1 MQRET
6 TYDPVFDAQEHYRL
20 LLDAMARPGKI
31 NTLPRLILS
40 VPAGA
45 TPNQGPAAQ
54 PGSGAHPD
62 AAAFSDAAASGS
74 APQPRS
80 GTLTDAAALV
90 GFALLNADVRFFVDG
105 AGSDVA
111 TRYLLVNTSG
121 RPASLEEAD
130 FVFASGL
137 ASAALVEAMKK
148 GSLPYPEEGATLVLS
163 VAALSAEASQGAT
176 EASQILALTLQGPGI
191 NGKKTFF
198 VRGLSA
204 RLLEALQQSNVE
216 FPLGVDLILT
226 DGDGHVACIPRSS
239 AFRWE
244 TI

>member
-40 VPAGA
+40 VPAG
-45 TPNQGPAAQ
+45 GI
-54 PGSGAHPD
+54 
-62 AAAFSDAAASGS
+62 
-74 APQPRS
+74 
-80 GTLTDAAALV
+80 LKEAAALV
-90 GFALLNADVRFFVDG
+90 GFALLNADVHFFVDG

-111 TRYLLVNTSG
+111 TRYLLVNTSA
-121 RPASLEEAD
+121 RPVSLEEAD

-163 VAALSAEASQGAT
+163 VAALSAEASQGPT
-176 EASQILALTLQGPGI
+176 EASQGPTEASPGLALTLQGPGI

>member
-40 VPAGA
+40 VPAGG
-45 TPNQGPAAQ
+45 T
-54 PGSGAHPD
+54 HPD
-62 AAAFSDAAASGS
+62 AAAFSDAAASGP

-105 AGSDVA
+105 AGSDAA

-163 VAALSAEASQGAT
+163 VAALSAEASSG
-176 EASQILALTLQGPGI
+176 LALTLQGPGI

>member
-54 PGSGAHPD
+54 PGSGA
-62 AAAFSDAAASGS
+62 
-74 APQPRS
+74 
-80 GTLTDAAALV
+80 LTDAAALV
-90 GFALLNADVRFFVDG
+90 GFALLNADVSFFVDG